1 MGKNFM
7 EAGTEIDGT
16 ITKIDECLNR
26 ISNSIAEACVDRVKS
41 DKVGNGMSN
50 DIKKLISD
58 LPQEYQTQVL
68 LGAITALCRNFSGG
82 GSTKPSSKQSGN
94 RDYFARR
101 GL

>member
-16 ITKIDECLNR
+16 IAKIDECLNR
-26 ISNSIAEACVDRVKS
+26 ISNSIAEACVDRVKN
-41 DKVGNGMSN
+41 DKVGNGLVN
-50 DIKKLISD
+50 DIKKLIVD
-58 LPQEYQTQVL
+58 LPQEYQTKVL
-68 LGAITALCRNFSGG
+68 LFAITTLCKNFCG
-82 GSTKPSSKQSGN
+82 GSTPKSSNKQGGN